1 MLYFL
6 HMEPNGQEIEDLSS
20 APDIRDLM
28 KKPEPV
34 EQKKSGGLL
43 RKIKWLFVLALILA
57 IAIFVGS
64 TVGVNKL
71 RSLRAQVQV
80 DNFIASLYPTQQVVG
95 KVCQGEDTDNDSYVS
110 CAVTITSRE
119 NPLSVQCPTIIKSY
133 MGTTCRLT
141 PGVSPVNS

>member
-1 MLYFL
+1 
-6 HMEPNGQEIEDLSS
+6 MEPTQS
-20 APDIRDLM
+20 
-28 KKPEPV
+28 PV
-34 EQKKSGGLL
+34 EETNKVAEEAPKKGSLL
-43 RKIKWLFVLALILA
+43 RKIIWLFILA
-57 IAIFVGS
+57 AILAAVIFVAS

-71 RSLRAQVQV
+71 RSLRAQAQV
-80 DNFIASLYPTQQVVG
+80 DNFIGSLYPTQSVVG

-119 NPLSVQCPTIIKSY
+119 NPLSVQCPTIFKSY

>member
-1 MLYFL
+1 
-6 HMEPNGQEIEDLSS
+6 MEPTQS
-20 APDIRDLM
+20 
-28 KKPEPV
+28 PV
-34 EQKKSGGLL
+34 EETKKVAEEAPKKGSLL
-43 RKIKWLFVLALILA
+43 RKIKWLFILA
-57 IAIFVGS
+57 AILAAVIFVAS

-71 RSLRAQVQV
+71 RSLRAQAQV
-80 DNFIASLYPTQQVVG
+80 DNFIGSLYPTQSVVG

-119 NPLSVQCPTIIKSY
+119 NPLSVQCPTIFKSY

>member
-1 MLYFL
+1 
-6 HMEPNGQEIEDLSS
+6 MEPNGQEIENLSN
-20 APDIRDLM
+20 APDLKDLM

-34 EQKKSGGLL
+34 VAPKKSGGLL
-43 RKIKWLFVLALILA
+43 RKIKWLFILASVLAIV
-57 IAIFVGS
+57 IFFAS
-64 TVGVNKL
+64 TIGVNKL
-71 RSLRAQVQV
+71 RSLRAEAQVN
-80 DNFIASLYPTQQVVG
+80 NFIASLYPTQAVVG

-110 CAVTITSRE
+110 CAVTITGRE